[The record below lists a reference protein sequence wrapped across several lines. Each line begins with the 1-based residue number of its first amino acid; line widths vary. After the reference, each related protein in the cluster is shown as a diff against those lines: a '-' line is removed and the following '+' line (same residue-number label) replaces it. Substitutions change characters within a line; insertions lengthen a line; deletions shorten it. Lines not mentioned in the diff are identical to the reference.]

1 MKDNF
6 RSDILTDAIDENYK
20 IEEHTTFVNLH
31 NLLKSRKPIDEIAE
45 KILDTSLM
53 GMDIEK
59 KDTIDRF
66 LDFVYFKCKT
76 GVPHIMSLA
85 YPTQRM
91 SDSELERIII
101 ELINVHLFPEIVFPI
116 LKFISRNVQNS
127 DTNLFLAHLINSEN
141 IIKSLYD
148 TFVLFRS
155 DTQKFI
161 DFKKLNAGIKSNEE
175 DRSLNVKRIQQF
187 SSHTDDR
194 FSSPLDAACRFKYV
208 LEYIALN
215 NNVSSIY
222 TKEDLKLTYF

>member
-1 MKDNF
+1 MKDSF
-6 RSDILTDAIDENYK
+6 HPEIPTDDIDENYN

-45 KILDTSLM
+45 KILDTNLL

-66 LDFVYFKCKT
+66 LDFIYFKCKT
-76 GVPHIMSLA
+76 GVPHIISLA
-85 YPTQRM
+85 YPSQRM
-91 SDSELERIII
+91 SDKELEKVII

-116 LKFISRNVQNS
+116 LKFMARNVQNS
-127 DTNLFLAHLINSEN
+127 DTNLYLAYLINSEN
-141 IIKSLYD
+141 IIKSIYD
-148 TFVLFRS
+148 TFVLFRT

-161 DFKKLNAGIKSNEE
+161 DFKKLNAGIKSGEE

-208 LEYIALN
+208 LEYIAMN
-215 NNVSSIY
+215 SNVESIY
-222 TKEDLKLTYF
+222 TKEDLKLSNF